1 MNKKASIA
9 LGVLAVVAFSA
20 VIFALIGSQASA
32 HNDDTEEPVS
42 EDVSKTTVEE
52 TVPEEPVCGGGS
64 ACTNGGNC
72 GCGGSC
78 GVSSCGC
85 GR

>member
-9 LGVLAVVAFSA
+9 LGVLVVVVFSA
-20 VIFALIGSQASA
+20 VLFAVIGSQASA
-32 HNDDTEEPVS
+32 HGDDTETDSIDDAPETV
-42 EDVSKTTVEE
+42 VEE
-52 TVPEEPVCGGGS
+52 TVPQGPVCGGGS
-64 ACTNGGNC
+64 ACTNGGDC